1 MVIRGRIRGNG
12 RQLAQY
18 LLTKG
23 ENERID
29 ILEVNGNTKAKDRH
43 VHDALFAMNITAELT
58 KTGKGLYHAQI
69 NPAYTEDKK
78 MTAVQWQQAADVL
91 AAELKL
97 SEQNR
102 VIVLHTKKGRTH
114 AHVVWERYDHERGK
128 IIDNKFSRLAQDRAR
143 KEMEKIFE
151 HKKTPERNE
160 KRPEMKK
167 TLSEIWRFS
176 ADGKTFML
184 AASAAGYRLAAGEKR
199 RPFMVVDGTGRS
211 FDLVRQLDKVNTKAV
226 REKLQGLKL
235 PTEKKAIAD
244 VRATQQEK
252 NISKA
257 SLFADNRE
265 GILETESKRDRT
277 RRQFAE
283 QMKAATQKNK
293 TQEKERD

>member
-12 RQLAQY
+12 RQLGQY

-29 ILEVNGNTKAKDRH
+29 ILDVNGNTKAKDKH
-43 VHDALFAMNITAELT
+43 VHDALYAMNITAELT
-58 KTGKGLYHAQI
+58 KTDKGLYHAQI
-69 NPAYTEDKK
+69 NPAYGDDQK
-78 MTAVQWQQAADVL
+78 MTATQWHRAADVL
-91 AAELKL
+91 AGELKL
-97 SEQNR
+97 SDQRR
-102 VIVLHTKKGRTH
+102 VIVLHTKKSRTH

-128 IIDNKFSRLAQDRAR
+128 MIDNKFSRLAQDRAR
-143 KEMEKIFE
+143 QAMEKIFE

-160 KRPEMKK
+160 KRPEMKR

-184 AASAAGYRLAAGEKR
+184 AAQGAGYTLAAGEKR

-226 REKLQGLKL
+226 REKLHGLKL

-244 VRATQQEK
+244 VRAKQQKRQEMIEQLRQAK
-252 NISKA
+252 STSK
-257 SLFADNRE
+257 
-265 GILETESKRDRT
+265 
-277 RRQFAE
+277 
-283 QMKAATQKNK
+283 
-293 TQEKERD
+293 EKERD